1 MKDAALWVSQ
11 SEPFLIHVSLGPVH
25 IAHISVVIIIRLHVC
40 KLDVVLAFEEIVDVA
55 DVGAALAHLQSHN
68 LLIVVFENDAGTAH
82 NITIAVAGC
91 IQGLTMPD

>member
-1 MKDAALWVSQ
+1 MKDATFWVSQ

-25 IAHISVVIIIRLHVC
+25 IADISVVFIISLQVC

-55 DVGAALAHLQSHN
+55 DVDAALAHLQSHN
-68 LLIVVFENDAGTAH
+68 FLIIIFENDAGTAH
-82 NITIAVAGC
+82 NVAVAVAGC